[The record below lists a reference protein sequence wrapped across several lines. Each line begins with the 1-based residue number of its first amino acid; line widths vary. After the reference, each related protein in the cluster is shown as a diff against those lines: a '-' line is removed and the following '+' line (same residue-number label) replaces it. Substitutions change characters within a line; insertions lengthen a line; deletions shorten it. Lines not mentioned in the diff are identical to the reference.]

1 MRTREDY
8 FESLFQMKKNIYLG
22 GDVVGRDNPNIRP
35 GMNTVGI
42 TFDAQEDHDAADIM
56 FAQSHLTGEAVNRFT
71 HIHRNSDDLLKK
83 QKMTRYIC
91 RRCGG
96 CIQRCMGIDAVN
108 ALSAITYACDQ
119 DRGTDYHERFE
130 AFLHEFQTNNVVGC
144 CAQSDV
150 KGDRRKRPHQQVDPD
165 QYLRIVEKK
174 KDGIVVR
181 GAKAHNTMAPYAE
194 EIIAVPTRFLTP
206 EEEDWAVAFAIPADT
221 PGVKLLTR
229 TTQVRERVPE
239 LDAPVTKFGAA
250 DSMTVFDDVFIP
262 NDRVFLCG
270 EAEYGGQLAL
280 LFALYHRHSYTGCK
294 PAITDLMMGAAAL
307 VAEYNGIEGSTHVRD
322 KLAEMVSVAE
332 LTYGAGVAAAVE
344 STMHPS
350 GTCIPNVVYCN
361 VGRRHAG
368 MNIYH
373 EYEIVCDLAGGLPA
387 TLPYDTEFI
396 SDEVGE
402 LFKKYLRRADDVSPE
417 DQYRCFRII
426 SDMTVSALG
435 GVLQYAGVHG
445 GGSPVMENIA
455 IMGTYDIEEKKR
467 LVKRLAGIVSD

>member
-8 FESLFQMKKNIYLG
+8 FESLYGMKKNIYLG
-22 GDVVGRDNPNIRP
+22 GDVVGRDDPKLYP
-35 GMNTVGI
+35 GMNTVSI
-42 TFDAQEDHDAADIM
+42 TFDAQMDQDIADLM
-56 FAQSHLTGEAVNRFT
+56 FAQSHLSGEPVNRFT
-71 HIHRNSDDLLKK
+71 HIHRNADDLLKK
-83 QKMTRYIC
+83 QKMTRILC
-91 RRCGG
+91 QRCGG

-108 ALSAITYACDQ
+108 ALSAVTYACDQ
-119 DRGTDYHERFE
+119 DRGTDYHQRFE
-130 AFLHEFQTNNVVGC
+130 AFLREFQENNTVGC

-150 KGDRRKRPHQQVDPD
+150 KGDRRKRPHQQTDPD
-165 QYLRIVEKK
+165 LYLRIVERK

-194 EIIAVPTRFLTP
+194 EIIAIPTRFLTS
-206 EEEDWAVAFAIPADT
+206 EEGDWAVAFAIPADT
-221 PGVKLLTR
+221 KGVKLLTR
-229 TTQVRERVPE
+229 TTTVRERVPQ
-239 LDAPVTKFGAA
+239 LDAPMTLFGGA

-262 NDRVFLCG
+262 SERVFLCG
-270 EAEYGGQLAL
+270 ETEYGGQLAL
-280 LFALYHRHSYTGCK
+280 LFALFHRHSYTGCK
-294 PAITDLMMGAAAL
+294 PAITDIMMGAAAL
-307 VAEYNGIEGSTHVRD
+307 VSEYNGIEKSTHVRD

-332 LTYGAGVAAAVE
+332 LTFAAGVAAAVE
-344 STMHPS
+344 STAHPS

-361 VGRRHAG
+361 AGRRHAG

-373 EYEIVCDLAGGLPA
+373 EYEILCDLAGGLPA

-396 SDEVGE
+396 SPEVGD
-402 LFKKYLRRADDVSPE
+402 LLKKYLKRVDDISSE
-417 DQYRCFRII
+417 DQYRCFRAI

-467 LVKRLAGIVSD
+467 LVKKLAGIENE